1 MQILILLN
9 THIQLRFLP
18 FYFYFKVC
26 SQDRIRTCI
35 VENLQN
41 QYLCHL
47 LALPIAPPDL
57 LLMLKDTEKVFSI
70 QKRRKIYFLRLFL
83 YIRIC
88 FIFCFTSTHYWICW
102 IHYYRFW
109 CHPNIFLHQSIDRMR
124 PSAFRRRSSSLPGI
138 WKEVPDL

>member
-57 LLMLKDTEKVFSI
+57 LMLKDTEKVFSI
-70 QKRRKIYFLRLFL
+70 QYSAVQRVPKHYCFMPKNTQILACRDCKALLFL
-83 YIRIC
+83 YSQFFQLIASLFRYGGLVIWAVLPMWHASALHSLHSRV
-88 FIFCFTSTHYWICW
+88 TS
-102 IHYYRFW
+102 
-109 CHPNIFLHQSIDRMR
+109 
-124 PSAFRRRSSSLPGI
+124 PS
-138 WKEVPDL
+138 

>member
-70 QKRRKIYFLRLFL
+70 QKAQEINLAPFFVYQNMFYFYINPASVKQFFIKSGPNESHLVELSYDISLF
-83 YIRIC
+83 
-88 FIFCFTSTHYWICW
+88 
-102 IHYYRFW
+102 
-109 CHPNIFLHQSIDRMR
+109 
-124 PSAFRRRSSSLPGI
+124 
-138 WKEVPDL
+138 